1 MGDRGT
7 EKKGPSDA
15 SQGYWK
21 TRILIAGHHTSL
33 EKKQNKT
40 LILKSR
46 VPYKQILILYF
57 CRIFKL
63 KFIYLIL

>member
-21 TRILIAGHHTSL
+21 TRILIAVHHTSIQPV
-33 EKKQNKT
+33 EKSKIKFSFSVKLSSQIVSLLCTKSQKQNP
-40 LILKSR
+40 S
-46 VPYKQILILYF
+46 V
-57 CRIFKL
+57 
-63 KFIYLIL
+63 